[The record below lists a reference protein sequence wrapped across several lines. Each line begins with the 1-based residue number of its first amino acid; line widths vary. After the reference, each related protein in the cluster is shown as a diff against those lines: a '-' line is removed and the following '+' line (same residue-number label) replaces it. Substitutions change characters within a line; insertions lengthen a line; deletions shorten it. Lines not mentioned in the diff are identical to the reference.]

1 MMRVLALTCVLAPA
15 AGFMVGAPAGGR
27 LAGPLHRQSHRAPL
41 RRPTTAVAAT
51 EAQAVPGSADLD
63 WPNLGFEFRK
73 TNAHVKYTWKEGE
86 GWNSGELVSEDYVQV
101 SE

>member
-1 MMRVLALTCVLAPA
+1 M
-15 AGFMVGAPAGGR
+15 
-27 LAGPLHRQSHRAPL
+27 
-41 RRPTTAVAAT
+41 
-51 EAQAVPGSADLD
+51 PGSADLD

-101 SE
+101 RPPRACVCVRAFDGLPAFVCARVCNLHNSTRFYN